1 MLLKEPLERRRHQH
15 GMSVLRKSLPRSIL
29 TTWIRRLVTQ
39 HLPAATESR
48 LPPRPGRQQP
58 YTVSG
63 GALAVNAGAAS
74 GEWTPGQVGGFLADS
89 SLTFAAAAI
98 NALSNSRARLIC
110 ELETSR
116 LQRNRRVWAC
126 QLPQPQCDTL
136 PAPPCRPEALAK
148 SEGGVLGLTG
158 GLGDIFAP
166 LAKG

>member
-1 MLLKEPLERRRHQH
+1 
-15 GMSVLRKSLPRSIL
+15 MSVLRKSLPRSIL
-29 TTWIRRLVTQ
+29 TTWIRRLVTP

-48 LPPRPGRQQP
+48 LPPSPGRQQP

-89 SLTFAAAAI
+89 SLTFAAAI